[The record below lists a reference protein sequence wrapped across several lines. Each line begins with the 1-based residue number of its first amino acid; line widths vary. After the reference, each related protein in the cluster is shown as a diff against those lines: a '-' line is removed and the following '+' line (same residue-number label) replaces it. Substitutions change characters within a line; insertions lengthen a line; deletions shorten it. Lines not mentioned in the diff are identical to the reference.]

1 MRKVQFF
8 ILLESLIFTMA
19 LFDILASETARGM
32 LLFAL
37 ILLGIRYLL
46 KSQEMDFFL
55 VSAAVLFFLVFVLN
69 PYFILG
75 VFLAV
80 AYILINSFARYE
92 KRNQYTR
99 ILLDDE
105 SLEAKRQK
113 SKWFGDQSH
122 SKNHYGFEDIN
133 VIRLFGNDVIDLD
146 EAIMVGK
153 DNVVIIR
160 KIFGRTKIIVP
171 IDVEISLSASS
182 LYGQV
187 QFLGLSSW
195 DLRNESFS
203 IESPHYK
210 ESHKRVKIVIN
221 SLFGD
226 VEVVRV

>member
-19 LFDILASETARGM
+19 LFDILASEAARGM

-37 ILLGIRYLL
+37 ILLVVRYLL
-46 KSQEMDFFL
+46 KSQGIDFFL
-55 VSAAVLFFLVFVLN
+55 VSAAVLFLVFVLN

-92 KRNQYTR
+92 KRNQYTH
-99 ILLDDE
+99 IFLDDTI
-105 SLEAKRQK
+105 LEAKRQK
-113 SKWFGDQSH
+113 SKWFGDQTH
-122 SKNHYGFEDIN
+122 SKDHYGFEDIN

-160 KIFGRTKIIVP
+160 KLFGRTKIIVP
-171 IDVEISLSASS
+171 IDVEVSLSASS

-195 DLRNESFS
+195 DLRNESFA
-203 IESPHYK
+203 IESPQYK
-210 ESHKRVKIVIN
+210 DSHKRVKVVIN
-221 SLFGD
+221 CFFGD
-226 VEVVRV
+226 AEVVRV